1 MIGHYN
7 TMCAQAVH
15 RLWPV
20 QEAKQRA
27 MAVLEF
33 HEVEMFSVDH
43 HKIFIYIFCVVWQK
57 TTAVYECFFGFVF
70 FVADER
76 KKCVGTS
83 EPVERCGGVVTAH
96 ALAANVCGSTCNL
109 QTEPKRLQ

>member
-1 MIGHYN
+1 MHR
-7 TMCAQAVH
+7 QAVH

-57 TTAVYECFFGFVF
+57 TTAVYGKFF
-70 FVADER
+70 FV
-76 KKCVGTS
+76 
-83 EPVERCGGVVTAH
+83 
-96 ALAANVCGSTCNL
+96 LFFIL
-109 QTEPKRLQ
+109 QMKEKSVWAPMSL

>member
-43 HKIFIYIFCVVWQK
+43 HKIYIYIFCVVWQK
-57 TTAVYECFFGFVF
+57 TTAVYECFLVLF
-70 FVADER
+70 FILQMKEKSVWA
-76 KKCVGTS
+76 
-83 EPVERCGGVVTAH
+83 PVS
-96 ALAANVCGSTCNL
+96 L
-109 QTEPKRLQ
+109 